1 MRILGLDYG
10 SVTVGVAVSD
20 ALRVTAQPLETIT
33 RKDENK
39 LRQTCARIEQLIAEY
54 EVESIVLGYP
64 KNMNDSVGERAK
76 KTEEFKAMLERRTGL
91 PVTLW
96 DERLT
101 TVAAERVLMESGV
114 RSENRKA
121 VIDQVAAALILQGY
135 LDSLS

>member
-76 KTEEFKAMLERRTGL
+76 KTRC
-91 PVTLW
+91 V
-96 DERLT
+96 
-101 TVAAERVLMESGV
+101 
-114 RSENRKA
+114 
-121 VIDQVAAALILQGY
+121 
-135 LDSLS
+135 